1 VALRNID
8 TETVAEALLGIWSR
22 VGVPEEIFTD
32 RGSQFMSDVME
43 EINRL
48 MSIKHLSTTPY
59 HPACNGLVERF
70 NGTLVHT
77 LKKLCESHVK
87 DWDRYLPAVLFAY
100 REVPQASLGFS
111 PFEMLYY
118 NYYVTAFS

>member
-1 VALRNID
+1 MDLTGPIKPASDRGNRHILTVIDYATRYAEAVALRNID
-8 TETVAEALLGIWSR
+8 TETVAEALLDIWSR
-22 VGVPEEIFTD
+22 VGVPEEILTD

-48 MSIKHLSTTPY
+48 MSIKHLSTSPY
-59 HPACNGLVERF
+59 HPTCNGLVERF

-87 DWDRYLPAVLFAY
+87 DWD
-100 REVPQASLGFS
+100 
-111 PFEMLYY
+111 
-118 NYYVTAFS
+118 

>member
-1 VALRNID
+1 
-8 TETVAEALLGIWSR
+8 
-22 VGVPEEIFTD
+22 
-32 RGSQFMSDVME
+32 ME
-43 EINRL
+43 EIYRL
-48 MSIKHLSTTPY
+48 MSIKHLSTSPY

-111 PFEMLYY
+111 PFEMLYGRT
-118 NYYVTAFS
+118 VRGPMALL